1 MRGQG
6 ESSLGPFLAEV
17 EARVMALDD
26 DELRAVDLHLA
37 GQVDSTGRRGFL
49 AQLDAVGT
57 TGPQGGVE
65 SDDLMSRIGG
75 FAVDVEAGRWA
86 DWDEGWGGYES
97 RWDDDSGDW
106 ADELA
111 WLLDSIAARFT
122 ARDYAAAAVGY
133 GRLLGVVAAG
143 EEEGNLPP
151 LHVAGRDMDWSEISA
166 RWLRSIYEAN
176 SDLADRVAQMTGA
189 VAKIGSIVGP
199 PTLQAVLDAHR
210 PAPKDVAEF
219 LPAWITELASRLL
232 WSDSPSE
239 STWESRPLWDLLVE
253 ATTRQEGPVGV
264 LSLAR
269 RSGTPSARRLPSGRR
284 SLPGSGRHG
293 RRGSRWA

>member
-86 DWDEGWGGYES
+86 DS
-97 RWDDDSGDW
+97 
-106 ADELA
+106 
-111 WLLDSIAARFT
+111 RFT

-143 EEEGNLPP
+143 EEEGL
-151 LHVAGRDMDWSEISA
+151 S
-166 RWLRSIYEAN
+166 RS
-176 SDLADRVAQMTGA
+176 TGERA
-189 VAKIGSIVGP
+189 SSVSV
-199 PTLQAVLDAHR
+199 PTTL
-210 PAPKDVAEF
+210 
-219 LPAWITELASRLL
+219 SR
-232 WSDSPSE
+232 
-239 STWESRPLWDLLVE
+239 
-253 ATTRQEGPVGV
+253 
-264 LSLAR
+264 
-269 RSGTPSARRLPSGRR
+269 
-284 SLPGSGRHG
+284 
-293 RRGSRWA
+293 